1 MKDEQKNIPV
11 FTSEPKTIEDFEQN
25 VLFQFQNVA
34 GWMSAPDYELA
45 LLKAKNL
52 VEALEDLIKHT
63 APAQNL
69 PSKNL

>member
-1 MKDEQKNIPV
+1 MKDEQKNLSGFI
-11 FTSEPKTIEDFEQN
+11 SEPKNIEDFEQN
-25 VLFQFQNVA
+25 ARFQFENVA

-63 APAQNL
+63 APAQNS
-69 PSKNL
+69 PIKQG